1 MKMQTKTESEART
14 FIKGYG
20 STIKIICGMSI
31 LMTLVYFVLLA
42 AQLKTM
48 LMGFYGILQG
58 VIIIQSIL
66 CVPVYIYINKIL
78 KKINSEENEEIE
90 RRYRA
95 ILKKNKLDEQK
106 LLFFQREEIKD
117 QIRKQINEENKE
129 EQ

>member
-1 MKMQTKTESEART
+1 
-14 FIKGYG
+14 GYG

-31 LMTLVYFVLLA
+31 LMTLVYFVLLV

-48 LMGFYGILQG
+48 LVGFYGILQG

-66 CVPVYIYINKIL
+66 CVPVYVYINKIL

-117 QIRKQINEENKE
+117 QIRKELDKR
-129 EQ
+129 

>member
-1 MKMQTKTESEART
+1 MKIQTNTGSESKA

-31 LMTLVYFVLLA
+31 LMTLVYFVLLV

-48 LMGFYGILQG
+48 LVGFYGILQG

-66 CVPVYIYINKIL
+66 CVPVYVYINKIL

-117 QIRKQINEENKE
+117 QIRKELDKR
-129 EQ
+129 